1 MAGLLPEVDNPDTTQ
16 GQMDFKWYFLQASM
30 RTRYDVSEKEQRG
43 ELIYFK
49 NPFSAYIMR
58 RARDCR
64 SWDGGTASC
73 H

>member
-1 MAGLLPEVDNPDTTQ
+1 
-16 GQMDFKWYFLQASM
+16 MDFKWYFLQASM
-30 RTRYDVSEKEQRG
+30 RTRYDVAEKEQRG

-49 NPFSAYIMR
+49 NPFLAYIVR

-64 SWDGGTASC
+64 SW